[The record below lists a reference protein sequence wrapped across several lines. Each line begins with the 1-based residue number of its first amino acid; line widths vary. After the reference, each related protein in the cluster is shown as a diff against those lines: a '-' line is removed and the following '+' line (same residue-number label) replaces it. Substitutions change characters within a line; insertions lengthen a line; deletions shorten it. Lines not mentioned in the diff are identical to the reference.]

1 MRENHEIQPES
12 PAMSKLL
19 ESLVARTWNACASPK
34 RSAPTSGLNLGLE
47 VRESQA
53 TRIPVRLPHL
63 RRTEHLVVL
72 GRTGSG
78 KSSLLRALAAQDIR
92 ERRGFLVFDHH
103 GDATPFVLKLI
114 TDEERRVGR
123 DLSSRLIVIEPGDPE
138 YSVGLNVLE
147 PDGKH
152 PRFRQ
157 VAECAAILRQRWQL
171 DSLGARTEEL
181 LRNSLY
187 VLADNH
193 LTLLEVA
200 PLLTSA
206 PFRSRLLRCVENSDV
221 RSFFESRYNAAKP
234 GMQAA
239 MSGPVL
245 NKLSVFTADP
255 HFRHLLGQAQSTF
268 SLSHALDH
276 GFWILLNLD
285 KGQLGPE
292 SGTVASLFLA
302 KVKNVLFARNSRD
315 LFTLFCDE
323 VQNLV
328 SHESGLDVLFSE
340 ARKFGVGVASAN
352 QYLDQYPPQ
361 VRSAVLSVGTHI
373 FFRLSSVDAEHAAR
387 ALDGGRALAEILKG
401 LPPRQFVAKLGE
413 EPWKRVLA
421 PTAREA
427 EIDCSALLQRSRSC
441 CARRRTEVEQ
451 EIAKRQP
458 KTKESREEVLRDWE

>member
-1 MRENHEIQPES
+1 
-12 PAMSKLL
+12 MSKVL
-19 ESLVARTWNACASPK
+19 ESLIARAWNACASPTK
-34 RSAPTSGLNLGLE
+34 AAPTSGLNIGFE

-53 TRIPVRLPHL
+53 ARIPVRVPHQK
-63 RRTEHLVVL
+63 RAEHLVVL

-78 KSSLLRALAAQDIR
+78 KSSLLRTMAAQDIR
-92 ERRGFLVFDHH
+92 ERRGFLAFDHH
-103 GDATPFVLKLI
+103 GDTAPFLLKMI
-114 TDEERRVGR
+114 AIEERRTR
-123 DLSSRLIVIEPGDPE
+123 LDLSSRLIVIEPGDPE

-147 PDGKH
+147 PDNKH

-157 VAECAAILRQRWQL
+157 IAECGAILRHRWQL

-187 VLADNH
+187 VLSENR

-206 PFRSRLLRCVENSDV
+206 AFRSRLLRHVENSDV

-245 NKLSVFTADP
+245 NKLSPFTADP
-255 HFRHLLGQAQSTF
+255 HFRHLLGQPQSTF
-268 SLSHALDH
+268 SLGQALDH

-285 KGQLGPE
+285 KGRLGPE
-292 SGTVASLFLA
+292 SATAASLFLA
-302 KVKNVLFARNSRD
+302 KVKNALFSRTQRD
-315 LFTLFCDE
+315 LFTLYCDE

-328 SHESGLDVLFSE
+328 NHESGLEVLFSE
-340 ARKFGVGVASAN
+340 ARKFGVGVTSAN

-361 VRSAVLSVGTHI
+361 MRSAMLAVGTHI
-373 FFRLSSVDAEHAAR
+373 FFRLSSTDAEQAAR
-387 ALDGGRALAEILKG
+387 ALDSGKQLAEILKD
-401 LPPRQFVAKLGE
+401 LPPRQFVVKRGE
-413 EPWKRVLA
+413 EHWKRVLA
-421 PTAREA
+421 PTVREPD
-427 EIDCSALLQRSRSC
+427 IDYSDLLRRSRERF
-441 CARRRTEVEQ
+441 ARNRKEIEE

-458 KTKESREEVLRDWE
+458 KTRESREEVLRDWD

>member
-1 MRENHEIQPES
+1 
-12 PAMSKLL
+12 MSIL
-19 ESLVARTWNACASPK
+19 ESLVVRTWNACAPK
-34 RSAPTSGLNLGLE
+34 RSAPNDGLTLGWE
-47 VRESQA
+47 ICENQV
-53 TRIPVRLPHL
+53 TRIRVRLPHQK
-63 RRTEHLVVL
+63 RAEHIVIL

-78 KSSLLRALAAQDIR
+78 KSSLLRAIATQDVR
-92 ERRGFLVFDHH
+92 ERRGFLAFDHH
-103 GDATPFVLKLI
+103 GDTTPFVLRLI
-114 TDEERRVGR
+114 AAEEQKTGT
-123 DLSSRLIVIEPGDPE
+123 DLSARLIVIEPGDPE

-147 PDGKH
+147 SDGKH

-157 VAECAAILRQRWQL
+157 IAECAAILRKRWQL
-171 DSLGARTEEL
+171 DTLGARTEEL
-181 LRNSLY
+181 LRNALY
-187 VLADNH
+187 VLSENK

-206 PFRSRLLRCVENSDV
+206 PFRSRLLRSVENSDV

-255 HFRHLLGQAQSTF
+255 HFRHLLGQAKSTF

-285 KGQLGPE
+285 KGRLGPE
-292 SGTVASLFLA
+292 SSTVASLFLGKIKHA
-302 KVKNVLFARNSRD
+302 LFSRTRRD
-315 LFTLFCDE
+315 LFSLFCDE

-328 SHESGLDVLFSE
+328 THDSGLDVLFSE
-340 ARKFGVGVASAN
+340 ARKFGVGIASAN

-373 FFRLSSVDAEHAAR
+373 FFRLSSADAEHASR
-387 ALDGGRALAEILKG
+387 ALDGGRGLAEILRG
-401 LPPRQFVAKLGE
+401 LPKRQFVAKIGE

-421 PTAREA
+421 PTVRETD
-427 EIDCSALLQRSRSC
+427 IDYSDLLRRSRERF
-441 CARRRTEVEQ
+441 ARKRTEVEQ
-451 EIAKRQP
+451 EIARRQP
-458 KTKESREEVLRDWE
+458 KTKENREEVLRGWE